1 MKFYILKIFRY
12 LKQNKGNYFSEW
24 VLSCHDF
31 QFGPRIWCS
40 IEVIDAQVSVQS
52 SIATTE
58 LADASNMSKS
68 CFTKTNSRSSDIKSV
83 NSLNISMIE
92 TFLSSN
98 HQSKAS
104 QFIEDLDDDEFVVVP
119 DCFDL
124 SKKWKTN
131 QIDSELQELKRS
143 MMDDNKCNTSFVNFD
158 DKKEMD
164 LLNDSIFEYKSDVDK
179 KLDQLTE
186 SVKKLSNNNNDLIM
200 LNSATESNISSNKHE
215 NTADLTVDISVSPQ
229 ALSQSQTDYLTFNPV
244 TILENNNN
252 KSNLSSSPEIK
263 AVSGDDV
270 KVNSIN
276 LIPLVPALD
285 KNKSASEL
293 HKENLEQLLNSQD
306 KKLDNLSTFDLMKN
320 AFSNLQGPSYV
331 NSFFYLK
338 ILKPGFFIF
347 NDLNEL
353 TW

>member
-1 MKFYILKIFRY
+1 M
-12 LKQNKGNYFSEW
+12 
-24 VLSCHDF
+24 SCHDF

-68 CFTKTNSRSSDIKSV
+68 CFTKTNSRSSDMKSV

-124 SKKWKTN
+124 TKKWKTN

-143 MMDDNKCNTSFVNFD
+143 MMDDNKCNISFVNFD

-215 NTADLTVDISVSPQ
+215 NTGDLTVDISVSPQ

-252 KSNLSSSPEIK
+252 KSNLSSSPESK

-276 LIPLVPALD
+276 LIPLVPALV

-293 HKENLEQLLNSQD
+293 HKENLEQLLNSRD

-338 ILKPGFFIF
+338 KLKPEFFIF

-353 TW
+353 TL